1 MSIKAQTPKSFI
13 TTLTIMTTFKSHVYR
28 VENDP
33 PPPKTVTVGVTLIT
47 VETYTIIQDGRAIEL
62 PVDDEVVYISVPY
75 EVAHSKNGC
84 SDWNAIARKLSKEG
98 YLQKHWQIMSVWIP
112 VENHIA
118 DEIF

>member
-1 MSIKAQTPKSFI
+1 MTISNSRNRYQTDQ
-13 TTLTIMTTFKSHVYR
+13 
-28 VENDP
+28 DP
-33 PPPKTVTVGVTLIT
+33 PPPKTVCIGVSLIT
-47 VETYTIIQDGRAIEL
+47 VETYTIVQDDRAIEL
-62 PVDDEVVYISVPY
+62 PVDDEVVYTSVPY

-84 SDWNAIARKLSKEG
+84 SDWNAIARELEKEG